1 MDPRHEKRITTVQN
15 LFAKTFRVEEGKS
28 EPPHKDEK
36 TSEQVLKHQEQ
47 INALIQKYAPKYP
60 IDKIARI
67 DICVLQLAIYELKFA
82 EKKEPTKV
90 VINEAVEI
98 AKELGNERSFA
109 FVNAVLGSIQKEISS
124 EMTDGNKT

>member
-1 MDPRHEKRITTVQN
+1 MDPRHEKRIKTVQN
-15 LFAKTFRVEEGKS
+15 LFAKTFKVEEGKS
-28 EPPHKDEK
+28 EPAHKDE
-36 TSEQVLKHQEQ
+36 SLSGEILKKRDE
-47 INALIQKYAPKYP
+47 INELIQKYAPKHP

-67 DICVLQLAIYELKFA
+67 DMCVLQLAIYELKFA

-109 FVNAVLGSIQKEISS
+109 FVNAVLGSIQKEIS
-124 EMTDGNKT
+124 EQTNGNKS